1 MRCVKVSIEKKDVEY
16 VAGLARLALS
26 ADEVELYT
34 TQMQRILGYVEKL
47 SELDTTGVEPTS
59 YTVPLTSVMRDD
71 VPAPSLER
79 DRALDNAPAS
89 ERGCFKVPKI
99 IE

>member
-1 MRCVKVSIEKKDVEY
+1 MSIEKKDVEY

-26 ADEVELYT
+26 EEEVELYT

-59 YTVPLTSVMRDD
+59 YTVPLTSVMRND
-71 VPAPSLER
+71 VCTASLER
-79 DRALDNAPAS
+79 EAALANAPVS